1 MKNVVINTVLVQV
14 GQNIGLC
21 MKNGEMRNGFRR
33 EYFGPIV
40 RITETHLYLKNLI
53 VPIDNILNMWD
64 NWRNETDK
72 SGNATHFF
80 A

>member
-1 MKNVVINTVLVQV
+1 MNELKINNEVFTL
-14 GQNIGLC
+14 GQNVGFC
-21 MKNGEMRNGFRR
+21 MKQGEMRNGFRR

-53 VPIDNILNMWD
+53 VPIDNILNMWN

-72 SGNATHFF
+72 NIYSNKV
-80 A
+80 